1 MGLAMLRNLDL
12 DLLRSFAAV
21 AELGSISAAGQRV
34 GRTQSAISL
43 QMDRLADALGFAPL
57 ERKGRGVVLTARG
70 AAFLDDTRRLL
81 DLNDRILAQH
91 VHGSYAQPLRLGF
104 LQDFGEAAM
113 QRVLARL
120 GTLFPQAPLTVR
132 VCSTASMV
140 EKIHGGELDL
150 ALGLRMETDLPTA
163 IVGREPMQ
171 WIAARSLR
179 LVPDEPV
186 PLLLFEA
193 PCVFRAAA
201 ISSLTAS
208 GRPFRVALTSPS
220 LPGLLAAVGAGLGV
234 TVRSARALRPDLVR
248 ISDPALPALPDVEFA
263 LYGRSDAASPALKQA
278 EGVIIDEM
286 RRERPLFAA
295 A

>member
-179 LVPDEPV
+179 LVPDESV

-263 LYGRSDAASPALKQA
+263 LYGRSDA
-278 EGVIIDEM
+278 
-286 RRERPLFAA
+286 
-295 A
+295 